1 MTFFVRC
8 VTLLLRIAGREHYS
22 LCLRTYKYKLQ
33 SHKRNRHLQ
42 DDVRVIS
49 QVDNHFVALTRRH
62 YRVVY
67 CVIMFRVKK
76 NPMLI

>member
-1 MTFFVRC
+1 MTFFVHC
-8 VTLLLRIAGREHYS
+8 VTLLLRIAGRGHSS

-49 QVDNHFVALTRRH
+49 QVDNHFVALTRRR
-62 YRVVY
+62 YRVAY
-67 CVIMFRVKK
+67 CVIIFRV
-76 NPMLI
+76 